1 MLEPARGLQAWNTS
15 LWDEWCLNPC
25 RTGEDGYPQICCI
38 AKELTMRKT
47 GDRQHV
53 ESEENWITGSL
64 NFVVFLAIAAVA
76 YTDWIVVPDVSL
88 GYLYVLPITLS
99 GLINPLPLT
108 IGLAVGC
115 AVLQDLFAGGSNT
128 VQVRTVRDAIALA
141 GFLVVAFLV
150 TLIAK
155 QRTRLVNEVRR
166 QRDEYEH
173 DLILAS
179 QVQRRVLP
187 KPLICSSLE
196 LAAAM
201 QPAQL
206 LGGDY
211 YDFFKISD
219 EVVDVVIADVSGHGA
234 AASLLMPSL
243 AVALRLRA
251 KELDGPAAIIK
262 DLDRVFRQ
270 VTSTATFVTM
280 FYARFDQARKTLEYA
295 NGGHNP
301 PLLIRTKTNEAMEL
315 EAGGPILGILKD
327 PQYLNT
333 VVALNEGDI
342 LTLFTDGVTEQEN
355 EAGDEFSTGRLK
367 EVVLSRETEPA
378 SALVASITEAVATF
392 AGTKPQVDDLTVV
405 VEKIL

>member
-1 MLEPARGLQAWNTS
+1 MIKS
-15 LWDEWCLNPC
+15 D
-25 RTGEDGYPQICCI
+25 
-38 AKELTMRKT
+38 AKRRV
-47 GDRQHV
+47 DAQ
-53 ESEENWITGSL
+53 ENWITGSL

-76 YTDWIVVPDVSL
+76 YTDSIVVPDISL
-88 GYLYVLPITLS
+88 GYLYVLPIALS
-99 GLINPLPLT
+99 ALINPLPLT

-115 AVLQDLFAGGSNT
+115 TVLADLFAGTPDT
-128 VQVRTVRDAIALA
+128 VQVRSIRDAITLV

-155 QRTRLVNEVRR
+155 QRSRLVAEVRR

-187 KPLICSSLE
+187 KPIVCSNLE

-211 YDFFKISD
+211 YDFYKISE

-251 KELDGPAAIIK
+251 RELDGPAAIIK
-262 DLDRVFRQ
+262 DLDGVFRQ
-270 VTSTATFVTM
+270 ITNAATFVTM
-280 FYARFDQARKTLEYA
+280 FYARFDQTRKTLEYA

-301 PLLIRTKTNEAMEL
+301 PLLVRPKTGETL
-315 EAGGPILGILKD
+315 LLDAGGPILGIL
-327 PQYLNT
+327 PQAQFSNT
-333 VVALNEGDI
+333 VVALDPGDI

-355 EAGDEFSTGRLK
+355 EAGDEFSIEPVRRSRPQQGNRTGGGAGHPDLK
-367 EVVLSRETEPA
+367 GRFHVCRREPTSRR
-378 SALVASITEAVATF
+378 SNRGGGQGLVKIHLSITRRV
-392 AGTKPQVDDLTVV
+392 P
-405 VEKIL
+405 

>member
-1 MLEPARGLQAWNTS
+1 MALMKGTGKRSDDQRQF
-15 LWDEWCLNPC
+15 
-25 RTGEDGYPQICCI
+25 RTQENRI
-38 AKELTMRKT
+38 AGM
-47 GDRQHV
+47 
-53 ESEENWITGSL
+53 L
-64 NFVVFLAIAAVA
+64 NFLVLLSVAAVG
-76 YTDWIVVPDVSL
+76 YTDWMVVPNITL
-88 GYLYVLPITLS
+88 GYLYVLPIALS
-99 GLINPLPLT
+99 GLVNPLPFTLGAAVVCT
-108 IGLAVGC
+108 I
-115 AVLQDLFAGGSNT
+115 LQDIFAAQTDSL
-128 VQVRTVRDAIALA
+128 QVRIIRDVITLA
-141 GFLVVAFLV
+141 GFLIVGFVV
-150 TLIAK
+150 TRIAR
-155 QRTRLVNEVRR
+155 QRNRLVAEVRR

-173 DLILAS
+173 DLYLAS
-179 QVQRRVLP
+179 QVQRQVLP
-187 KPLICSSLE
+187 KPPVCASLE
-196 LAAAM
+196 IDAAM
-201 QPAQL
+201 QTATL

-211 YDFFKISD
+211 YDFFQISD

-270 VTSTATFVTM
+270 ITSTATFVTM

-327 PQYLNT
+327 PQYSNT
-333 VVALNEGDI
+333 VVALNQGDI

-355 EAGDEFSTGRLK
+355 DAGDEFSTGRLK
-367 EVVLSRETEPA
+367 EVVLSREAEPA
-378 SALVASITEAVATF
+378 SALVASITEAVSTF

-405 VEKIL
+405 VVKIL